1 MFTRLEYLVGTDPG
15 VMTRLPSI
23 YLKCTSMI
31 MDTMNYSINYAASLT
46 SEVQHRSH
54 NHVVTQQA
62 VRVTSPS
69 LQTSTADQVS
79 LSGRDSD
86 KILRQKVQKCSE
98 VKMGLQYLGT
108 GFSVTNEI
116 INPKDE
122 LSMFQQ
128 ICGGESICIYKGY
141 LSPGDPFHIIS
152 RRHYGF
158 PFSASIYINGLIAAR
173 ISWCCEYRQHV
184 GFQQGRRGCFRITQL
199 SGGQPCYRCVQHYK
213 KYQIK
218 AGRKQSAGSTCEG
231 DISSKQKATNE
242 EEMMGNLET
251 NTWEPHN
258 LHSTAPNTR
267 SIHPERRRRRR
278 TKKKPL
284 KEEDSDSE
292 QENQHRRPR
301 RRKGSRASSKM
312 RLFREHDQ
320 MEPAEG
326 NPEEI
331 RDSPVHRRAGAIH
344 TLKRNKGSTDQ
355 GDQEAADTSQTQGPE
370 NSSQHVEEKDTGQTI
385 HIRLVKAISEWS
397 AHSEVELSD
406 SSESNDIPANVTA
419 LEQVAAEGQEQVSEV
434 GAAEEEGLVCQIV
447 DLMAVLQE
455 CDEVDHLVLRN
466 IGLTDALLHRLV
478 PAISASKSEVENIN
492 LNLNKI
498 GPEGAK
504 TIVHLLG
511 DKPCVKSLLLY
522 GNQLGAVGIRTIMD
536 GLSDLWCSVNGA
548 PRVSSTNLCNFHLS
562 ELDIGGNQMD
572 SEGLRSVASFLK
584 LNPPLRQLCL
594 AQSSVAAIEAWAE
607 LFNAMKVNTEVIH
620 LLLDENS
627 LGDPGAKL
635 LSEVIQVNQ
644 SLQSLDLDGNKI
656 GEEGGHAISQ
666 SLHSS
671 SACPL
676 TNISLENNSISAGTM
691 EAINRSL
698 ITRAT
703 RCG

>member
-1 MFTRLEYLVGTDPG
+1 
-15 VMTRLPSI
+15 
-23 YLKCTSMI
+23 
-31 MDTMNYSINYAASLT
+31 
-46 SEVQHRSH
+46 
-54 NHVVTQQA
+54 
-62 VRVTSPS
+62 
-69 LQTSTADQVS
+69 
-79 LSGRDSD
+79 
-86 KILRQKVQKCSE
+86 
-98 VKMGLQYLGT
+98 MGLQYLGT

-122 LSMFQQ
+122 FSMFQQ

-141 LSPGDPFHIIS
+141 LSPGGKCLVRADTFHIIS

-184 GFQQGRRGCFRITQL
+184 GFKQGRRGCFRITQL
-199 SGGQPCYRCVQHYK
+199 SGGQPCYRCVKHCK

-218 AGRKQSAGSTCEG
+218 AGRKQSASSNCEG
-231 DISSKQKATNE
+231 SISSEQKATNE

-251 NTWEPHN
+251 NTWEPQS

-267 SIHPERRRRRR
+267 AIHPERRRR
-278 TKKKPL
+278 TKKKKPL
-284 KEEDSDSE
+284 REEDSDSE
-292 QENQHRRPR
+292 QENQRQRPQ
-301 RRKGSRASSKM
+301 RRKGSRTSSKM
-312 RLFREHDQ
+312 RSLREQDQ
-320 MEPAEG
+320 TEPAEG
-326 NPEEI
+326 DHEEI
-331 RDSPVHRRAGAIH
+331 RTPDSPVHRRAGAIH
-344 TLKRNKGSTDQ
+344 TLGRNKGSTNQ
-355 GDQEAADTSQTQGPE
+355 GDNEAADTSQTQGPE
-370 NSSQHVEEKDTGQTI
+370 NSSRHVEEKDTEQTI
-385 HIRLVKAISEWS
+385 HRLVKAISEWS

-406 SSESNDIPANVTA
+406 SSESNDSPASDTA
-419 LEQVAAEGQEQVSEV
+419 LEQVAAEGLEQVSEV
-434 GAAEEEGLVCQIV
+434 AAAEGLVCQIV
-447 DLMAVLQE
+447 DLMTVLKE

-466 IGLTDALLHRLV
+466 IGLTDALLHRLA
-478 PAISASKSEVENIN
+478 PAISTSKSEVENIN
-492 LNLNKI
+492 LNLNEI

-504 TIVHLLG
+504 TIVRLLG
-511 DKPCVKSLLLY
+511 EKPCVKSLLLY
-522 GNQLGAVGIRTIMD
+522 GNQLGAVGIRTLMA
-536 GLSDLWCSVNGA
+536 GLSDLWHSVYGA

-594 AQSSVAAIEAWAE
+594 AQSSVAAIDAWAE
-607 LFNAMKVNTEVIH
+607 LFNAMKVNTKVIH

-644 SLQSLDLDGNKI
+644 SLQSLDLDGNEI

-671 SACPL
+671 SACTL
-676 TNISLENNSISAGTM
+676 INISLENNSISAGTM
-691 EAINRSL
+691 EAIKRSL
-698 ITRAT
+698 ITRAN